1 MSPLFLLLLTAL
13 VAVPVY
19 LIWEDRARR
28 RLQGAD
34 GSEGLDLI
42 GCVAR
47 VIKESGKLRVR
58 VTDAE
63 GREHVLPARFED
75 VDGSPEVGQEFL
87 VIESPAKG
95 RALVAVP
102 AELPGLE
109 DHSP

>member
-1 MSPLFLLLLTAL
+1 MFPLFWLLLAAL

-19 LIWEDRARR
+19 LVWEDRARR
-28 RLQGAD
+28 RLKDTDA
-34 GSEGLDLI
+34 SEELELV

-47 VIKESGKLRVR
+47 VIQENGKLRVR
-58 VTDAE
+58 VTDGK

-75 VDGSPEVGQEFL
+75 VEGSPEVGQEFL

-102 AELPGLE
+102 AELPRLE
-109 DHSP
+109 DHSL